1 MGERGVVGRGQRTR
15 RGRRRSCARMG
26 RTSSEGFDSS
36 VVASLSSG
44 FGFFLR
50 RAGVGA
56 SEAVLMVPL
65 VAAVPFFGF
74 VLLESLISDG
84 ILFAGAF

>member
-1 MGERGVVGRGQRTR
+1 MGERGVVGRGQRAR
-15 RGRRRSCARMG
+15 RGRRRSR
-26 RTSSEGFDSS
+26 EGFDSS

-74 VLLESLISDG
+74 VLLASLIFDG